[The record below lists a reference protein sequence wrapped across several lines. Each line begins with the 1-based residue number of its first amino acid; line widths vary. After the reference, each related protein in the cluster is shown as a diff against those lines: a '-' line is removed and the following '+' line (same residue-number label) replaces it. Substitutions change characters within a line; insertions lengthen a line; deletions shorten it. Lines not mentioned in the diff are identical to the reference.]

1 MKSCAPEGQLVYP
14 GNKVITS
21 HELENVG
28 IVITTTEHF
37 RGHLRHKDS
46 VIVKQVMMTS
56 VKL

>member
-1 MKSCAPEGQLVYP
+1 MKSCAPEGQLLYS
-14 GNKVITS
+14 GSKVIKS
-21 HELENVG
+21 HELENGG

-46 VIVKQVMMTS
+46 VIVKQVMMTT